1 MSTAAARIFAW
12 FALSAHQQN
21 MRVEKW
27 NEMRWILLYDGY
39 DGDDDDD
46 NIAV

>member
-1 MSTAAARIFAW
+1 MSTAAARISAW

-39 DGDDDDD
+39 DDDDDDD